1 MQSSDWPSPAANDGH
16 IWLIIPILKGSYI
29 YRYISINLHIYI
41 YMICWVIYINIIIYN
56 ICTNIEA
63 GSCMKVI
70 LPVVFIAMVVDGPCH
85 LRIYLFE
92 NGDFK

>member
-1 MQSSDWPSPAANDGH
+1 
-16 IWLIIPILKGSYI
+16 
-29 YRYISINLHIYI
+29 
-41 YMICWVIYINIIIYN
+41 MICWVIYINIIIYN

-92 NGDFK
+92 NGDFE